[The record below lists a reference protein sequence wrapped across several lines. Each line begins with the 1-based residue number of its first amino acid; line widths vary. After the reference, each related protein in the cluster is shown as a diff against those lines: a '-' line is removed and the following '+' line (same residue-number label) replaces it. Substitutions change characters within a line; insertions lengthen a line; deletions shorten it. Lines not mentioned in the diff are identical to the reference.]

1 MSSGGIKAMT
11 NIFEEVFYFVID
23 GYTKTQPDKA
33 HFITNVFSS
42 TLTK

>member
-11 NIFEEVFYFVID
+11 NIFEVFYFVID
-23 GYTKTQPDKA
+23 IYTKTKPDKA